1 MKSSGLSFSIRLSS
15 VFCFALFAACAYA
28 SNGYSISATNV
39 TMPANGTATTKY
51 TVSEIPIRGD
61 LSINCAYSGPQTD
74 ANLPVCDGGTTA
86 LIPVNAG
93 QTVTGSVVFYP
104 YGSAIPAVKHAQQHL
119 PASGLALAGA
129 LLIGLSSRRK
139 KLRWPTPILFTL
151 ACATALTACG
161 GSTNGTTP
169 GTYQYTVSAETAG
182 TNNPLAAQATTTISV
197 TVP

>member
-1 MKSSGLSFSIRLSS
+1 MKSSGLSFAIRLFS
-15 VFCFALFAACAYA
+15 VFCLASFAACAYA
-28 SNGYSISATNV
+28 SNGYAISATNV
-39 TMPANGTATTKY
+39 TMPASGTATTKY

-61 LSINCAYSGPQTD
+61 LSISCAYSGPQTD
-74 ANLPVCDGGTTA
+74 ANLPVCDGGPSV

-104 YGSAIPAVKHAQQHL
+104 YGSVVPAVKRAQQSL
-119 PASGLALAGA
+119 PAPGLALAGA
-129 LLIGLSSRRK
+129 LLIGLGFRRK
-139 KLRWPTPILFTL
+139 ALRWTTPILFTL
-151 ACATALTACG
+151 LCATALTACG

-182 TNNPLAAQATTTISV
+182 TDNPLAAQAATTISV